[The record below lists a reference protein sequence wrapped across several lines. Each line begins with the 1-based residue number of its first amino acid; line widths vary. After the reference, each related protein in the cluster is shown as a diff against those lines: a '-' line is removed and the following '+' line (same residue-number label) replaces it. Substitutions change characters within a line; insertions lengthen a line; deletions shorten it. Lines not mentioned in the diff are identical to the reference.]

1 MTSSAAGL
9 IRRLDNLATYMRRR
23 STLVLMAWSAI
34 RHGVALVGLVSLLGA
49 SPRDAAA
56 AGPPGF
62 DVNRFDPSSSG
73 SDWFA
78 NESLDLRGSGR
89 VAVGL
94 VGDYGY
100 KPFVLYNGD
109 GSERSVLVR
118 HQLFGHF
125 GVGIVLFDRLRLD
138 ASLPVAFFQDGGVGV
153 FNGVAYSSNNDTTLG
168 DARVGADLR
177 LVGEYGSPFS
187 LALGVQARLPTG
199 DDQAYTG
206 DGSGEVRVGPRAMI
220 AGDVGAF
227 TYAAR
232 VAEVYRSSGQTIQGL
247 GTIGSEFQFG
257 AAAGLR
263 VADKH
268 LTIGPEVYGA
278 TVTQGD
284 VFAKRTTPV
293 ELLVGGHYHAG
304 GGFRLGLGG
313 GPGLTRGVGEPEVRL
328 LASVEWMP
336 DVGKPPPPPPPSDRD
351 GDGVPDMLDA
361 CPDVPGVASNDP
373 KQNGCPPPDRD
384 KDGILDANDACP
396 DFAGPASD
404 DPAKN
409 GCPDRDK
416 DGILDKVDACPDDPG
431 VPSDD
436 PAKNGCPDKDKDGIL
451 DKADACPDDAG
462 PPSEDPTKNGCPDKD
477 KDGIIDKLDACPDQ
491 AGPADPDPKKNGCPI
506 ARVEAGQIKITQ
518 QVKFATGSA
527 RILPESD
534 TILNAV
540 KAILVEHPEITR
552 VSVEGHTDN
561 KGARPLNMK
570 LSSNRAA
577 SVVAWLVKNG
587 IDKKR
592 LESHGYGPDKPID
605 TNATDEGRQN
615 NRRVEL
621 HILEGAGATKGE
633 TEEKK

>member
-1 MTSSAAGL
+1 MA
-9 IRRLDNLATYMRRR
+9 
-23 STLVLMAWSAI
+23 STVV
-34 RHGVALVGLVSLLGA
+34 RHGGLVAVVALVMGVSG
-49 SPRDAAA
+49 SDAAA
-56 AGPPGF
+56 AGPIGF
-62 DVNRFDPSSSG
+62 DVNRFDPSESG

-78 NESLDLRGSGR
+78 NESLDLRGNGR
-89 VAVGL
+89 LALGL

-109 GSERSVLVR
+109 DSERAAIVR
-118 HQLFGHF
+118 HQLFAHF
-125 GVGIVLFDRLRLD
+125 GVGLVLFDRLRLD
-138 ASLPVAFFQDGGVGV
+138 ASLPVALYQDGDTGTFQGTAV
-153 FNGVAYSSNNDTTLG
+153 SSANATTLG
-168 DARVGADLR
+168 DLRVGADLR
-177 LVGEYGSPFS
+177 LVGEYGSPFT

-199 DDQAYTG
+199 DSASFTG
-206 DGSGEVRVGPRAMI
+206 DGSGEVRVGPRLMV

-232 VAEVYRSSGQTIQGL
+232 IAEEYRSTGQDVQGL
-247 GTIGSEFQFG
+247 GTIGSELQFG

-263 VADKH
+263 VADRR
-268 LTIGPEVYGA
+268 LTLGPEIYGA

-304 GGFRLGLGG
+304 GGVRFGVGG

-336 DVGKPPPPPPPSDRD
+336 DVEKPAPPPPPSDRD
-351 GDGVPDMLDA
+351 GDGIIDLLDA
-361 CPDVPGVASNDP
+361 CPDVPGMSSNDP

-384 KDGILDANDACP
+384 KDGILDPVDSCP
-396 DFAGPASD
+396 DDPGPASD

-431 VPSDD
+431 QPSDD
-436 PAKNGCPDKDKDGIL
+436 PA
-451 DKADACPDDAG
+451 
-462 PPSEDPTKNGCPDKD
+462 KNGCPDKD

-491 AGPADPDPKKNGCPI
+491 PGPQDPDPKKNGCPV
-506 ARVEAGQIKITQ
+506 ARIEAGQIKIMQ
-518 QVKFATGSA
+518 QVKFAFGSA

-534 TILNAV
+534 TILSAV
-540 KAILVEHPEITR
+540 QEIMEKHPEITK

-561 KGARPLNMK
+561 RGSAALNKK
-570 LSSNRAA
+570 LSANRAA
-577 SVVAWLVKNG
+577 SVVTWLTNHG

-592 LESHGYGPDKPID
+592 LESHGYGPDRPID
-605 TNATDEGRQN
+605 SNTSDEGRQN
-615 NRRVEL
+615 NRRVEF
-621 HILEGAGATKGE
+621 HILEGAPKSQ
-633 TEEKK
+633 TEEKQ